1 MEIWLEDG
9 FTKGLYLA
17 GVECIDTADPP
28 EGWRKWVILGY
39 EYICVECEN
48 ENTFAQVVDYM
59 ENIIFH

>member
-28 EGWRKWVILGY
+28 EGWRK
-39 EYICVECEN
+39 
-48 ENTFAQVVDYM
+48 
-59 ENIIFH
+59 